1 MFCSVPGRVKDIVIT
16 PHRSNTQLDV
26 RWLPPEMPN
35 GILTGYELNVSTST
49 NTVYYDADIKPN
61 DNMRTVTSLSRFQP
75 SMHGHTVY
83 ESLCKS
89 CLMYSDSHYNRSIYT
104 LLCVCCCIYK

>member
-16 PHRSNTQLDV
+16 PHYSSTQLIV

-35 GILTGYELNVSTST
+35 GILTEYELNVSTST

-61 DNMRTVTSLSRFQP
+61 DNMRTVTSLSRFQS
-75 SMHGHTVY
+75 SMHGHSFYVY
-83 ESLCKS
+83 
-89 CLMYSDSHYNRSIYT
+89 
-104 LLCVCCCIYK
+104 